1 MPQFKEAIVKY
12 ITIQKRSVIV
22 SDELYTKIKSQ
33 DRYEER
39 LVEKTSSIEVLIQDE
54 TELDNLKNRTEESP
68 YDVLEKHETFI
79 EIMKI
84 INTQLTAKERYILTS
99 VYLDSKKQYEVAN
112 ELDLTVDQVRYLLK
126 ATKKKVREL
135 YDRIN

>member
-1 MPQFKEAIVKY
+1 MKY

>member
-126 ATKKKVREL
+126 ATKKRSVS
-135 YDRIN
+135 YMTV